1 MGGWGMMDHFVDN
14 KLLLSHSKAPACG
27 AEEGGA
33 TELAVVGHRR
43 EQMPGWAGTARPS
56 VLAACT
62 WIVDSG
68 HTRAT
73 LEACNPGHSAF
84 SLTYLYSVLGTRVLS
99 FGLLLHPGPGF
110 VPWRRFPTS
119 PVAQRFICCVSV
131 SATFSTWVRPR
142 ARCTPGWP
150 VILRR
155 CLHILGL
162 RRSGTRLSRNA
173 HRDAR
178 QCFVAHAELDVD

>member
-43 EQMPGWAGTARPS
+43 ERMPGWAGTARPS

-68 HTRAT
+68 HTSNLGSLQPWPFRVLPHLLVLRT
-73 LEACNPGHSAF
+73 RYACVEFWAPSPSRPRFRPLAAF
-84 SLTYLYSVLGTRVLS
+84 SYQSGRPAFHLLRLGISYVLNVGT
-99 FGLLLHPGPGF
+99 
-110 VPWRRFPTS
+110 
-119 PVAQRFICCVSV
+119 A
-131 SATFSTWVRPR
+131 
-142 ARCTPGWP
+142 
-150 VILRR
+150 
-155 CLHILGL
+155 
-162 RRSGTRLSRNA
+162 SGTLYPRMAGDPAAVFA
-173 HRDAR
+173 HPRPPTQRDSSVT
-178 QCFVAHAELDVD
+178 QCAPRCKAMLCCPRRA